1 MDALRDVFL
10 TIGKG
15 AYNIK
20 TPLEEDTLERVKDII
35 DHAYGVPIRGMG
47 QEDLLVITCL
57 RLAYALDATEN
68 RLKELIER
76 LDCAAPPGGEDGPDD
91 AE

>member
-20 TPLEEDTLERVKDII
+20 TPIDEDVLGRVKDLI
-35 DHAYGVPIRGMG
+35 DHAYGTPIRGMG
-47 QEDLLVITCL
+47 QEELLVLTCL
-57 RLAYALDATEN
+57 KLAYALDSVGNKLTG
-68 RLKELIER
+68 LIER
-76 LDCAAPPGGEDGPDD
+76 IDGDAPPED
-91 AE
+91 E